1 MYADQKAY
9 EKWKEELE
17 TSCFNNH
24 GDKCSQLAIC
34 YFYENKLKKAYA
46 RAQKGCDLN
55 SGEACYHLYDIASA
69 LKLKDEALNAEQKAC
84 DLKVFQ
90 VCNIIPLPFKSRLIF
105 FIFTKSLQLPLPR

>member
-55 SGEACYHLYDIASA
+55 SEEACYHLYDIASA

-90 VCNIIPLPFKSRLIF
+90 ACDELAYISKIGRGSKE
-105 FIFTKSLQLPLPR
+105 

>member
-1 MYADQKAY
+1 MLSA
-9 EKWKEELE
+9 
-17 TSCFNNH
+17 
-24 GDKCSQLAIC
+24 C
-34 YFYENKLKKAYA
+34 YLLLLWEQIKKKAYA

-90 VCNIIPLPFKSRLIF
+90 ACDELAYISKNGRGSNE
-105 FIFTKSLQLPLPR
+105 